1 MRIFARPSLRT
12 GHLENIES
20 SYEKICPYPT
30 VIGDEDYEMRN
41 RIEKGL
47 WDIHME
53 QEKVDAVVKL
63 IGQYNGRVERRRL
76 QSRPLGITRLF
87 CHSIAVNFAFTNCF
101 QDTRPPQT

>member
-41 RIEKGL
+41 RIEK
-47 WDIHME
+47 
-53 QEKVDAVVKL
+53 
-63 IGQYNGRVERRRL
+63 
-76 QSRPLGITRLF
+76 
-87 CHSIAVNFAFTNCF
+87 
-101 QDTRPPQT
+101 